1 MDGQGSAR
9 MDAGEHQAWVG
20 TFGGDPDDP
29 DLDPDDT
36 HDANLVIIYEHI
48 KGWCTI

>member
-1 MDGQGSAR
+1 
-9 MDAGEHQAWVG
+9 MDAGEHQAWDEASEGPVG